1 MQLLVDNDDII
12 QAALG
17 NKRVKIFP
25 SLTPVQSVTFF
36 EGALQQFSKVATTD
50 LSRYLEYKTVEDHN
64 PGSKTRQSEDNLTSA
79 TRVAALGKFMMSA
92 EVAKRW
98 GNFSVDHVGSRVSAR
113 LFMDHAGN
121 LLIVARYQTS
131 VHEVEK
137 RIFQWLAR
145 ENLEELFEADSRLLG
160 TMVLELKNTAMHAK
174 ALAQVR
180 VDSLNA
186 LEAKFVELGDILDMT
201 EK

>member
-1 MQLLVDNDDII
+1 MQTLVNNDDII

-25 SLTPVQSVTFF
+25 SLTPQQSVTFL
-36 EGALQQFSKVATTD
+36 EGALQQFGKVATTD
-50 LSRYLEYKTVEDHN
+50 LSRYLEYKTVEEHN
-64 PGSKTRQSEDNLTSA
+64 PGSKTRQSEDNLTSS
-79 TRVAALGKFMMSA
+79 TRVALLGKLMLNA
-92 EVAKRW
+92 NVVKRW
-98 GNFSVDHVGSRVSAR
+98 GNFTADHVHGQVSSR
-113 LFMDHAGN
+113 LFTDRSGK

-137 RIFQWLAR
+137 RVFQWLSR
-145 ENLEELFEADSRLLG
+145 ENLEELFETDPFLL
-160 TMVLELKNTAMHAK
+160 TAMVRELKNTAMHAK

-180 VDSLNA
+180 VDA
-186 LEAKFVELGDILDMT
+186 LSTLEGKFVELGDILDMT